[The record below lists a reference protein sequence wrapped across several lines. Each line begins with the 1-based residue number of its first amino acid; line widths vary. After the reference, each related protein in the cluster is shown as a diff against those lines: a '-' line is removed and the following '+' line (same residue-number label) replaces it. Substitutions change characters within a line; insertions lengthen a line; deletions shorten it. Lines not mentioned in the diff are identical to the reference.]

1 MADGV
6 KNYKIVINGI
16 EESISAVDKLVSSL
30 KSLEERINE
39 LSSKT
44 INIATPTVSTTSTGG
59 DTKKSSSTSL
69 LSEEEKLQR
78 QIAQLEEKRVA
89 YQGELYQGYLANKE
103 LLKETVNDQKQLA
116 AQERLTAGAYS
127 NTMQGMKQEL
137 ADIKQVMQTVDLGD
151 GDTFKKMTERANEL
165 NEKLKE
171 IEKSYGQFGRN
182 VGNYQDA
189 ANAFKGLEI
198 QVGKTTQKFDN
209 AKQAYKELSNELRTL
224 QVKKDQ
230 GILLSA
236 EEAQRFKEL
245 PEVVAKIKSSIQDAG
260 KPMDAFMDHM
270 QSFTAMASVGK
281 GLSAFFGFDNNE
293 ISKSIQQ
300 LVALQGVLQGLQTI
314 LKQMQSVE
322 GFGKYFSKAF
332 GYVDA
337 ATHRLQVFNR
347 ALLGTGTTAKAVST
361 SIKALGLAIKGLMSI
376 GVTAA
381 IMYALDALQDLIKH
395 VNDWVKGNA
404 DLISSEKLLNAQL
417 SLIDDALKER
427 LNLSNALYNA
437 GYLTKVE
444 KEAKDEEALAKA
456 LAEANDELQRR
467 IKLSNETTQNRTFA
481 TGMENA
487 GRQSGVNRFLSE
499 DEGVTTLGGF
509 KEAAKD
515 IDELMRRYNALS
527 DAVEKNTGL
536 VYKNS
541 KGIEIAHLTASDA
554 RDELNHLEQFLAG
567 NMVGAMTE
575 FDLSTEEGKRG
586 LADFVQGIINSDNK
600 LYKSLLLRLPE
611 IVSNNEGKFGDALKK
626 YVEIVRQF
634 AAQANS
640 AMQQFKFDEFVNS
653 ILDSA
658 DETGRR
664 QYEKQKKELRER
676 FDNLSKEEKAA
687 NFKKYL
693 EASRALDKQFQNR
706 QKKVS
711 NQNLKDRRRAEKEE
725 KDKQTLIVSVMKDG
739 LAKQLAQLEEER
751 REKLERAKEYGI
763 DLVQVNA
770 YYDEKIIDAKK
781 KFYDDMRIMRE
792 SLYQDL
798 LDGEIEYLQK
808 SLENNDRYEKMFER
822 SQDDEAMKRLQKS
835 STPSSYGIQGVNS
848 YKRKTREKLQPTVSI
863 DNEFINGVKELIDLE
878 REYEAEVAKLHE
890 MEDTEADFVVQT
902 QRAKTDELKKNLEEW
917 EDALEKST
925 EKDIILATKE
935 KLIAE
940 GYTKDLS
947 VAFNQRMGVVEDF
960 WKERIQVEEQLAEKN
975 AESQKALIKKQTV
988 NALIAEQTRLET
1000 SEDAQYEYYKQ
1011 QKQLII
1017 DTVNDEAEKEA
1028 RLIELNEEFNKINEK
1043 LYADHKKIEEEIES
1057 EGNAKIIEADE
1068 ATLEKQRTLRQEYYN
1083 STLQEIAKF
1092 NNALAQ
1098 LEQRQPVKNNWDIV
1112 NLKKTNANNR
1122 QLLAGYEELINK
1134 INLKKQKLNQDW
1146 NNGLIDK
1153 EVYETSLQ
1161 DLDAFSASLG
1171 DKIDDV
1177 KKKLNIGNQIAE
1189 VLKSAQQYIQAGMD
1203 SFNQIMSAVWD
1214 AQDTQFEKEQEAL
1227 DKEKEMIK
1235 DALSKQAE
1243 IIEQHKNKVESIEDE
1258 LANSR
1263 GARRQHLIDQL
1274 NAEMEAER
1282 RAQKEKERLQK
1293 QEELN
1298 KKKQDKLELE
1308 RKKAEYQRNMI
1319 QAVVNGAMAV
1329 TYAMM
1334 NTWPVPAIP
1343 MMALAASTTATQLAI
1358 MAANKPYRNG
1368 GILDDGGVAVG
1379 PRHRDGGI
1387 PVLGGRASIEG
1398 GEFITNRVT
1407 TQYNAPLLEYI
1418 NSKKKR
1424 VDVTDLIDF
1433 YTGNK
1438 VRSNISAIKTKYA
1451 DGGALPALPNNLD
1464 IRDQISNVIVNQ
1476 DNRPIYVTVT
1486 DIQNK
1491 MDDVKYVKTLAGLE
1505 G

>member
-1 MADGV
+1 MAENGV
-6 KNYKIVINGI
+6 KTYKIQINGI
-16 EESISAVDKLVSSL
+16 EESITSIDKLINSL
-30 KSLEERINE
+30 KNIEERINAIDSKK
-39 LSSKT
+39 LS
-44 INIATPTVSTTSTGG
+44 VGV
-59 DTKKSSSTSL
+59 SSTSNSGTL
-69 LSEEEKLQR
+69 TEDAALQKEINKLKNEGVTLDAK
-78 QIAQLEEKRVA
+78 IAATQDEVYKKVQA
-89 YQGELYQGYLANKE
+89 TKDLYKE
-103 LLKETVNDQKQLA
+103 AVSDQKTIA
-116 AQERLTAGAYS
+116 AQERLTADAYS
-127 NTMQGMKQEL
+127 NTMQGMKDKL
-137 ADIKQVMQTVDLGD
+137 ADLKAVINSTDLGD
-151 GDTFKKMTERANEL
+151 NDGISKLTKEADEL
-165 NEKLKE
+165 NSKLLEMEKA
-171 IEKSYGQFGRN
+171 YGQFHRQ

-198 QVGKTTQKFDN
+198 QVGNTTKKFEN
-209 AKQAYKELSNELRTL
+209 AKQAYRELANELRTL

-245 PEVVAKIKSSIQDAG
+245 PEVVAKIKSSIDDAG
-260 KPMDAFMDHM
+260 KPMDALMDHM
-270 QSFTAMASVGK
+270 RSFTAMASVGK
-281 GLSAFFGFDNNE
+281 GISAFFGFDNNE

-314 LKQMQSVE
+314 QKQMQTGE

-332 GYVDA
+332 GYVDT

-347 ALLGTGTTAKAVST
+347 ALLGTGTTAKAVSA
-361 SIKALGLAIKGLMSI
+361 SIKVLGVAIKSLMSI

-404 DLISSEKLLNAQL
+404 DLVDSEKLLKYQL
-417 SLIDDALKER
+417 DLINTALQER
-427 LNLSNALYNA
+427 LNLNNTLYNA

-444 KEAKDEEALAKA
+444 KEVKDEEALAKA
-456 LAEANDELQRR
+456 LAEANDEIARRAGLDKKNATFNNAYTNGVEYQKEFFQGYENTKDASTLIQTYDDLTSRWKELSKAISEGNKKLQ
-467 IKLSNETTQNRTFA
+467 E
-481 TGMENA
+481 G
-487 GRQSGVNRFLSE
+487 GE
-499 DEGVTTLGGF
+499 DTNLLRKQMDGL
-509 KEAAKD
+509 
-515 IDELMRRYNALS
+515 
-527 DAVEKNTGL
+527 KN
-536 VYKNS
+536 
-541 KGIEIAHLTASDA
+541 
-554 RDELNHLEQFLAG
+554 ELNNIEQFIAG
-567 NMVGAMTE
+567 NMVKAFSE
-575 FDLSTEEGKRG
+575 FDISTQEGRRQ
-586 LADFVQGIINSDNK
+586 LADFVQGIINGSDEMQ
-600 LYKSLLLRLPE
+600 KSVLLRMPE
-611 IVSNNEGKFGDALKK
+611 IVSNNEGKFGDALNK
-626 YVEIVRQF
+626 YVELVRKF
-634 AAQANS
+634 ASQANS
-640 AMQQFKFDEFVNS
+640 AMQQFKFDEYVNS
-653 ILDSA
+653 ILDAA

-664 QYEKQKKELRER
+664 QYERQKKELEQRWASLNQAQREER
-676 FDNLSKEEKAA
+676 FKEFA
-687 NFKKYL
+687 
-693 EASRALDKQFQNR
+693 EAQAALDKQFQKR

-822 SQDDEAMKRLQKS
+822 SQDDGAMKRLQKS

-890 MEDTEADFVVQT
+890 MEATEADFVVQT
-902 QRAKTDELKKNLEEW
+902 QRAKTDALKGNLKEW

-975 AESQKALIKKQTV
+975 AESQKALINKQTE
-988 NALIAEQTRLET
+988 NALIAEQTRLEK

-1028 RLIELNEEFNKINEK
+1028 RLTELNEEFNKINEK
-1043 LYADHKKIEEEIES
+1043 LYEDHKKIEEEIES
-1057 EGNAKIIEADE
+1057 EGNAKIIEADT

-1098 LEQRQPVKNNWDIV
+1098 LEQRQPVKNDWDIV

-1189 VLKSAQQYIQAGMD
+1189 VLKGAQQYIQAGMD

-1235 DALSKQAE
+1235 NALSEQDK
-1243 IIEQHKNKVESIEDE
+1243 IIEEHKNKVDSIEDE

-1282 RAQKEKERLQK
+1282 RAQKEKERLKK

-1319 QAVVNGAMAV
+1319 QAAVNGAMAI

-1334 NTWPVPAIP
+1334 NTWPIPAIP

-1358 MAANKPYRNG
+1358 MAANKPYAKG
-1368 GILDDGGVAVG
+1368 GILDGGGGVAVG